1 MIISGPNTGGKTVA
15 LKALGIVAL
24 MAQAG
29 IPVPAGE
36 VRLPLFGRVLADIG
50 ELAVEQFSACV
61 PSAPHN

>member
-1 MIISGPNTGGKTVA
+1 
-15 LKALGIVAL
+15 

-50 ELAVEQFSACV
+50 EQAAEQFSACV
-61 PSAPHN
+61 PFVPDN